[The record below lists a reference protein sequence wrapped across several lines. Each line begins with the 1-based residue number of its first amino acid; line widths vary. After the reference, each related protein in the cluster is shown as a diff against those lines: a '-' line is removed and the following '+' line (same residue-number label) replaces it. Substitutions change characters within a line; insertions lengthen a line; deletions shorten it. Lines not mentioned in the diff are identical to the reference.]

1 MKPLKERCTNMSK
14 IIKLIDGIPQIVED
28 DWMVMREACVPAAA
42 HGVRTIFPFSTMWAQ
57 TGKETQEVRAVWIS
71 PDDDFEPVMA
81 LLLRLDLIAVDFP
94 VFRDGRGYS
103 IATLLRT
110 RYGWTGEL
118 RAIGDVLRDQLNY
131 MRRCGFDAFAV
142 RADKD
147 IHDAI
152 KSFNH
157 YSVRYQGAADDPVP
171 LFKRRNDQLKAA
183 APRS

>member
-1 MKPLKERCTNMSK
+1 MSK
-14 IIKLIDGIPQIVED
+14 IIKLINGTPRVVED
-28 DWMVMREACVPAAA
+28 DWSVVRELNVPEASTGARA
-42 HGVRTIFPFSTMWAQ
+42 VVPFTILQ
-57 TGKETQEVRAVWIS
+57 THCGAEAPIVKAVWIS
-71 PDDDFEPVMA
+71 PDDDFEPMA
-81 LLLRLDLIAVDFP
+81 ARLLELELLAIDFP

-131 MRRCGFDAFAV
+131 MRRCGFDSFAV
-142 RADKD
+142 RADKN

-157 YSVRYQGAADDPVP
+157 YSVKYQGAVDDPAP
-171 LFKRRNDQLKAA
+171 LFRRREAQGSHD
-183 APRS
+183 S